1 MQDIVLSLFNR
12 NLQKYDKDRVLS
24 FKKIFHTDFM
34 CFFTQ
39 RKLGVAT
46 TSSV

>member
-24 FKKIFHTDFM
+24 FKNFFHTDFM
-34 CFFTQ
+34 CFFT
-39 RKLGVAT
+39 
-46 TSSV
+46 